1 MKKYS
6 SCMLV
11 DDETDLL
18 EALKANLEGM
28 FERIDTCSDGQQ
40 AFDQISSNQYD
51 LIVSDVQMPNMKGDE
66 LLRNLRISGIVTPF
80 ICMSGNGNKAHMTE
94 TQKQG
99 AVAYMEKPFDFDLF
113 LEKIRI
119 VMENSPGKRR

>member
-11 DDETDLL
+11 DDEIDLL

-28 FERIDTCSDGQQ
+28 FDRVDTCSDGKQ
-40 AFDQISSNQYD
+40 AFDRISASQYD

-66 LLRNLRISGIVTPF
+66 LLINLRTHGIVTPF
-80 ICMSGNGNKAHMTE
+80 ICMSGNGSTSQILESKR
-94 TQKQG
+94 QG

-119 VMENSPGKRR
+119 VMENSAHKRN